1 MLKNIQGVYKAWLI
15 ITVLLLTGCAMKWE
29 NNTHIGGAELGPATI
44 RYLNDT
50 DPGEAQPYV
59 YPARWLLGDLKMR
72 MQLAEIKWG
81 ETDITNPN
89 GVKIHAQSNMY
100 GLADIDEIWIDIPA
114 TSTPRPKLD
123 ISIVAFAIYF
133 KTHKVY
139 YPTESYDSLL
149 SREVHYYVGE
159 PFNTT
164 GAGLNL
170 YSLDTGSIAHD
181 IYRTTYYF
189 STLPPQV
196 KSPDYT
202 GPTTRTDMS
211 SSTLG
216 GFYKWVEMF
225 EGSYDDGVDV
235 YNFDVLGTAS
245 ASNYGL
251 YMLPNTSF
259 EADEGYTY
267 ADGYVGKAA
276 AVLSAEQDF
285 DLVIADEVP
294 ATFATQHNQTSRT
307 NEQFTTEQ
315 TDTFIPGF
323 YAIGAMNRRHAATIP
338 TNGKEPFGESLD
350 SDYGGYTLVFTLSNG
365 DKVSYDFDFTFS
377 FTSEYPN
384 SQMTQSTKV
393 VTFDP
398 TLGIV
403 NEYELSQTSTPFF
416 TSIVNGSV
424 TSEPRQN
431 REITADPTNT
441 YDVFEAYRQDFNIK

>member
-1 MLKNIQGVYKAWLI
+1 MKTWLLI
-15 ITVLLLTGCAMKWE
+15 ALLLTGCMKDADGK
-29 NNTHIGGAELGPATI
+29 HIGGLEVGPVVK

-50 DPGEAQPYV
+50 DPGAAQPYV
-59 YPARWLLGDLKMR
+59 YPALWLLGDLKR
-72 MQLAEIKWG
+72 QMQLSGNKWG
-81 ETDITNPN
+81 ERDYINQD
-89 GVKIHAQSNMY
+89 GIKIHAQSNMW
-100 GLADIDEIWIDIPA
+100 GQADIDEIWIDMPVVIGN
-114 TSTPRPKLD
+114 RPPVP
-123 ISIVAFAIYF
+123 IRIVAFAIYF

-159 PFNTT
+159 PYNTT

-181 IYRTTYYF
+181 IYRTTYYY
-189 STLPPQV
+189 STSPPLI
-196 KSPDYT
+196 KSEDYT

-216 GFYKWVEMF
+216 GSNKWVEMF
-225 EGSYDDGVDV
+225 EGYYDDGVDI

-259 EADEGYTY
+259 EADEDYTY

-285 DLVIADEVP
+285 DLVISDEVQ
-294 ATFATQHNQTSRT
+294 ATFATQHNTISRT
-307 NEQFTTEQ
+307 REQFHADQ
-315 TDTFIPGF
+315 VDTFIPGF
-323 YAIGAMNRRHAATIP
+323 YAIGAMNRRHAATVP

-350 SDYGGYTLVFTLSNG
+350 ADFGGYTLVFTLSNG

-393 VTFDP
+393 VMFDP
-398 TLGIV
+398 TIGVV
-403 NEYELSQTSTPFF
+403 NEYELPQASTPFF

-424 TSEPRQN
+424 VSEPRQN
-431 REITADPTNT
+431 REVTADPTNT
-441 YDVFEAYRQDFNIK
+441 YDVFENYRNANYIIQ